1 MSVPSGGAGT
11 TLFCSTAPGELTAE
25 RLKQHGQN
33 SGSYVQTM
41 RVMYVGR
48 KGVGTHPPAA
58 DPATYPTKNL
68 FTLTQNQSSLS
79 CIWRRCVFI
88 CGTCAANLHPA
99 RYSGAGNALFFTPAP
114 PNATQETHIY
124 ERTRPTSVG
133 RVLEE
138 RRLPT
143 LPPGG
148 AVPSALVSLTS
159 LFGMGR
165 GGSSP
170 L

>member
-1 MSVPSGGAGT
+1 MAVADVPVLGTSAAFSPVFDPDVPLSGTSAAV
-11 TLFCSTAPGELTAE
+11 TLDVKVE
-25 RLKQHGQN
+25 RRA
-33 SGSYVQTM
+33 M
-41 RVMYVGR
+41 RGGR

-114 PNATQETHIY
+114 PNATHETHIY